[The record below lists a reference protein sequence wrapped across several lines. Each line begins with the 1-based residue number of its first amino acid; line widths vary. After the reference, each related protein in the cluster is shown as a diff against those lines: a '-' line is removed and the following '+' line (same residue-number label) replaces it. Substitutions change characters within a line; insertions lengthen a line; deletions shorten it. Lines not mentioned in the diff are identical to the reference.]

1 MFDNDARGV
10 AAGGRAAVVGE
21 PRRDEEPL
29 GEAELNTVGYV
40 LSRYGGLTG
49 RDLVNLTH
57 SEEPWR
63 RADSARPPGTSVPIA
78 ARWMEDY
85 FRSEAGDDD
94 DAVLDAAEVSAWL
107 RDAEDR
113 LTLPAAGNDV
123 ERLTAWA
130 EEIRRTPRR
139 G

>member
-1 MFDNDARGV
+1 M
-10 AAGGRAAVVGE
+10 
-21 PRRDEEPL
+21 PL

-63 RADSARPPGTSVPIA
+63 RADSGRRAGTSAPIA
-78 ARWMEDY
+78 TRWMEEY

-94 DAVLDAAEVSAWL
+94 DVVLDAAEVSAWL
-107 RDAEDR
+107 RDAPEK
-113 LTLPAAGNDV
+113 LGLPAAGNDV

-130 EEIRRTPRR
+130 EELRRNARR
-139 G
+139 AG